1 MNHSKRCLVP
11 LEYGS
16 RTCFFGG
23 VWADCS
29 CILTCVSLF
38 MFDWI
43 CPLPTMFNLLS
54 VLGEQQPYISRRTN
68 FPFCFLTWLDF
79 RVCLLCIP
87 AASASLMPLNPVS
100 LSWSPGL
107 RAWSTYLWPPV
118 AAHPVSRVSFPS
130 SLGQDRKPTLG
141 GASSPSSAC
150 SLICDGFPIMGRD
163 DESKERRTDGERY
176 LRAARAAV

>member
-1 MNHSKRCLVP
+1 MFPFLCLIGFVP
-11 LEYGS
+11 YLP
-16 RTCFFGG
+16 R
-23 VWADCS
+23 
-29 CILTCVSLF
+29 LTFCLCWVNSS
-38 MFDWI
+38 
-43 CPLPTMFNLLS
+43 PTFQ
-54 VLGEQQPYISRRTN
+54 GERSN
-68 FPFCFLTWLDF
+68 FSFCFLTWLDF